1 MSLSDAK
8 TDLKV
13 TITTNESP
21 FACDMNAIDADDRHK
36 HLTTIETLFGLVQE
50 VTELENGYRFRL
62 PGESHVWTLASDFVA
77 LERLCCPF
85 FDFNLGVEREHGSIH
100 LSLTGREG
108 VKPFIIAEVGRHLT
122 QIRHQSN

>member
-1 MSLSDAK
+1 MSLSEAK
-8 TDLKV
+8 TDRKV
-13 TITTNESP
+13 TMTTNESP
-21 FACDMNAIDADDRHK
+21 FACDMNAIEADDRLK
-36 HLTTIETLFGLVQE
+36 HLATIETLFGLVQE
-50 VTELENGYRFRL
+50 VTELQNGYRFRL
-62 PGESHVWTLASDFVA
+62 PGESHVWMLASDFVA

-85 FDFNLGVEREHGSIH
+85 VDFNLEVEREHGSMY